1 MKPRNLAIL
10 GVLVVAVA
18 LAVVAKRRSTV
29 CPPTAGLVE
38 ASTAKAN
45 TPLPAPTGLPR
56 LVDLGAGKCVPCRM
70 MAPILEELKKA
81 YAGRLEVQFIDVWER
96 REAAA
101 SYGVRVIPTQIFYD
115 RSGKELWRHEGF
127 FSKEDILAKWKELGF
142 AFGEEG
148 PPRR

>member
-1 MKPRNLAIL
+1 MTPRNYSILAFL
-10 GVLVVAVA
+10 GLAVA
-18 LAVVAKRRSTV
+18 LAFLAKNRPAA
-29 CPPTAGLVE
+29 CPPLVGFAE
-38 ASTAKAN
+38 APAAAAR
-45 TPLPAPTGLPR
+45 PAPSPSGLPR

-70 MAPILEELKKA
+70 MAPILEDLKKSLE
-81 YAGRLEVQFIDVWER
+81 GRLEVQFIDVWER